1 MASAFHF
8 FNSSLN
14 LIQPFL
20 ISETKNFNE
29 LIFLLLILVVEFPA
43 MICSYMVI
51 DSPDY
56 GRTKLLLI
64 VSLGQFSVLGSL
76 FLGKESTLVIGLMLV
91 YFLNRITNLTIYTIS
106 VETYNTIYRSRGV
119 GASYM
124 IGSLIGSLA
133 PYVIWPCFLVK
144 NNQSLCFKLDKY
156 LPLLVLS
163 LV

>member
-1 MASAFHF
+1 
-8 FNSSLN
+8 
-14 LIQPFL
+14 
-20 ISETKNFNE
+20 
-29 LIFLLLILVVEFPA
+29 

-51 DSPDY
+51 DSPDF

-76 FLGKESTLVIGLMLV
+76 FLGKDSTLVIGLMLV

-124 IGSLIGSLA
+124 IGSLIGSFA
-133 PYVIWPCFLVK
+133 PYVIWPCYLVK
-144 NNQSLCFKLDKY
+144 NQCLYFKLDKY